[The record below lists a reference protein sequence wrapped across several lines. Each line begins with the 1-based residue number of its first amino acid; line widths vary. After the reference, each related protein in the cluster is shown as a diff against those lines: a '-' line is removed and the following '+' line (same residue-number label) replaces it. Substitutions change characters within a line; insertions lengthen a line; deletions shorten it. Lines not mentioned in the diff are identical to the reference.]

1 MSCKSHYAREPDG
14 SPQRFVTVPDRASR
28 LKTALLFDGLAFPE
42 SPRWHENKLWFSD
55 MYTCQVMT
63 VDLDGRTESI
73 CSVPQQ
79 PSGLGWLPDGRM
91 LVVSMLD
98 RRVFCLE
105 PGGLTLFA
113 DLADLAPSH
122 CNDMVVDQQGRAYV
136 GNFGFNF
143 FEGQPPR
150 PTVLILVTP
159 DGHKRIVADELLFP
173 NGTVIT
179 PDGATL
185 IVGES
190 YASRLT
196 AFTICSDGSLT
207 RRRVWAKLQGSTPD
221 GICLDAE
228 GAIWMASPIS
238 SEVLRVCEG
247 GRVTH
252 RISVDSQAVA
262 CMLGGPDRQ
271 TLFILEAPLI
281 RAEEGRAHKQGRI
294 ETVRVE
300 IPGAGL
306 P

>member
-1 MSCKSHYAREPDG
+1 MIVSNRSSG
-14 SPQRFVTVPDRASR
+14 
-28 LKTALLFDGLAFPE
+28 LKTTLLLDGLAFPE
-42 SPRWHENKLWFSD
+42 SPRWREDKLWFSD
-55 MYTCQVMT
+55 MYDCRVMT
-63 VDLDGRTESI
+63 VDLNGRVESI
-73 CSVPQQ
+73 CTVPQQ

-98 RRVFCLE
+98 RRLMCLG
-105 PGGLTLFA
+105 PAGLTVFA
-113 DLADLAPSH
+113 DLSDLAPSQ
-122 CNDMVVDQQGRAYV
+122 CNDMVVDRQGRAYI

-143 FEGQPPR
+143 FDEPPK

-159 DGHKRIVADELLFP
+159 DGQKRIVADGLMFP
-173 NGTVIT
+173 NGAVIT
-179 PDGATL
+179 GDGTTL

-196 AFTICSDGSLT
+196 AFTIRPDGSLT
-207 RRRVWAKLQGSTPD
+207 DRRVWAELQRATPD

-228 GAIWMASPIS
+228 GAIWTASPGS

-252 RISVDSQAVA
+252 RIPLETQPIA

-271 TLFILEAPLI
+271 MLFVLEAPVVRPGKGLA
-281 RAEEGRAHKQGRI
+281 RKPGRI